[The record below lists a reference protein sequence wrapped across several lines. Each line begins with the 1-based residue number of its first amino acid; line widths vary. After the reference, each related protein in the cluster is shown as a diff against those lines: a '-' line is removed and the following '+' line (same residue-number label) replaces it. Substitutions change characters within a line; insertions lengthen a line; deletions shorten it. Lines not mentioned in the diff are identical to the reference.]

1 MNSGR
6 VPRRQMRVTL
16 VAPKPLTL
24 RYVHVLIF
32 SCSRNIMHASVIVRA
47 FVKVHLC
54 ACVKR
59 KAEATDC
66 NDKERE
72 RERETNRTHRI
83 VCTEI
88 KVKCRGL

>member
-1 MNSGR
+1 
-6 VPRRQMRVTL
+6 MRVTL
-16 VAPKPLTL
+16 VAPKPLS
-24 RYVHVLIF
+24 YVHVLIF
-32 SCSRNIMHASVIVRA
+32 SCSRNIMHVSVIVLA

-54 ACVKR
+54 ACMKR

-72 RERETNRTHRI
+72 RVTNRTHRI
-83 VCTEI
+83 VCTEM